1 MIENFDSMLSTSLQL
16 EEPWYV
22 TGASFDPEKQQMNIW
37 VKVRVKVRDRAVFAC
52 PRCGTQAKRYG
63 YEPYEWSW
71 RHADCLFFP
80 CYVHCQRPKVLCEKC
95 GVQQV
100 NAPFER
106 QNSRF
111 TLMFEGYA
119 MMILADV
126 PRRQASRLLR
136 CNEKSLASILS
147 YWVNRAADKQDLSK
161 VSKMALDETSKRRGH
176 QYVTIAIDA
185 LEHRVIDV
193 EDGRTKQAV
202 AAVKARLE
210 RQGGSADN
218 ITAVTSDMSASF
230 LPAVK
235 EYFPQAEQIVD
246 KFHVKQVLTKAL
258 DEVRKNEQREVDD
271 KKTLFQYRKLFMTR
285 DDHMSEKQKHHY
297 RILSKTCP
305 KTARAHRIVEALDI
319 FYACTTVADASQ
331 RFKELYSRMRRCRL
345 EPMKAAAVTLMN
357 HRKEI
362 MNYFH
367 DRLTNAICEGI
378 NSLVQAA
385 KRKARG
391 FNTFEGF
398 KAMIFL
404 VAGKLELDVPAPF

>member
-1 MIENFDSMLSTSLQL
+1 MIENFDSMMAASLQL

-22 TGASFDPEKQQMNIW
+22 AGASFDPEKQQMDIW
-37 VKVRVKVRDRAVFAC
+37 VKVRDHAVFAC
-52 PRCGTQAKRYG
+52 PRCGSQAKRYG
-63 YEPYEWSW
+63 YEPYERSW

-95 GVQQV
+95 GAQQV

-126 PRRQASRLLR
+126 PRRKASRLLR

-147 YWVNRAADKQDLSK
+147 YWVNRAADKQDLSN
-161 VSKMALDETSKRRGH
+161 VSKLALDETSKRRGH

-185 LEHRVIDV
+185 LEHKVIDV

-202 AAVKARLE
+202 AAVKVRLE
-210 RQGGSADN
+210 QQGGSADN

-235 EYFPQAEQIVD
+235 EYFPQAEQVID

-285 DDHMSEKQKHHY
+285 DDHMSEKQKHRY
-297 RILSKTCP
+297 RTLSKTYP

-319 FYACTTVADASQ
+319 FYACTTVADASK
-331 RFKELYSRMRRCRL
+331 RFKELYSWMRRCRL
-345 EPMKAAAVTLMN
+345 EPMKNAAVTLMN

-404 VAGKLELDVPAPF
+404 VAGKLELDAPAPF